1 MANQLADEVKKAE
14 AVPSDAQ
21 LRAELEQ
28 ERQARSRAEQE
39 AGFFRGAASA
49 EWQRAEAA
57 KRQPVSPG
65 TIDDPFAKLAADE
78 ALLDPEKRARLLDQG
93 ARERARE
100 EVGKYAR
107 ESEARRQMERE
118 QDRLAAAAE
127 AFAANH
133 PEMVQDEAF
142 LGATAIAKARNDQ
155 QRMNLSPVQLLNLAA
170 NIYNEKKAP
179 APNTPYTE
187 GSGVSGPGGGSMK
200 QPPVER
206 ELSMAETEYGAVDF
220 VSDREM
226 PVDKY
231 TEKYLDDRNSDLV
244 EKEKFWSG
252 IRNVVGTLRETK
264 SRRTASGR

>member
-14 AVPSDAQ
+14 APVPSDAQ
-21 LRAELEQ
+21 LRAELEA

-57 KRQPVSPG
+57 KRAPMTAG

-93 ARERARE
+93 TRGRARE
-100 EVGKYAR
+100 EVGRAMQ
-107 ESEARRQMERE
+107 EMEARRQMERE

-133 PEMVQDEAF
+133 PEMINDEAF
-142 LGATAIAKARNDQ
+142 LGATAIAKSRNDQ

-179 APNTPYTE
+179 AATPYTE
-187 GSGVSGPGGGSMK
+187 GASVGGSGGGAMK
-200 QPPVER
+200 PAEEPQM
-206 ELSMAETEYGAVDF
+206 SMAEAEYGALDF
-220 VSDREM
+220 VDERKF
-226 PVDKY
+226 PIDKY
-231 TEKYLDDRNSDLV
+231 TEKYLDDRNTDLV

-264 SRRTASGR
+264 SRKSASGR